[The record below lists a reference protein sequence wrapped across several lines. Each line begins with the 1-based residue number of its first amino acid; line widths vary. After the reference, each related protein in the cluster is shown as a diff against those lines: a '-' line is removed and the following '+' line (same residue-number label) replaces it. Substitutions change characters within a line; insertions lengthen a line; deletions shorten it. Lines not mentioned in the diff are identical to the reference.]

1 MVMTRAM
8 ILAAGQ
14 GTRLRPLTRNRP
26 KALVPLLG
34 RPLIERQIE
43 ILRAEGVD
51 EIVVIG
57 GYRGEMLQGLGVK
70 VVINP
75 DYADTNMVASM
86 MVAADFVD
94 RSDSDLL
101 ISYGDIVYTRHN
113 LRTVLENRGDI
124 SLMVDRAWRKLWS
137 VRFADPL
144 SDAETF
150 KVNSDGLIA
159 ELGEKPQHYHQI
171 EGQFTG
177 LIRVDATR
185 TGAFRS
191 EWNALPAEGRANM
204 YMTRFL
210 QNLIEAGWKVL
221 PAWVE
226 SGWLEVDSVD
236 DLSAYERLAVEGKL
250 ADFFG
255 EF

>member
-1 MVMTRAM
+1 M

-14 GTRLRPLTRNRP
+14 GTRLRPLTCDRP

-34 RPLIERQIE
+34 KPLIERQIE

-57 GYRGEMLQGLGVK
+57 GYRGEMLEGLGVE
-70 VVINP
+70 VVINS

-86 MVAADFVD
+86 MVAADFVGRGD
-94 RSDSDLL
+94 GDLL
-101 ISYGDIVYTRHN
+101 VGYGDIVYTRAN
-113 LRTVLENRGDI
+113 LRTVMETEGDV
-124 SLMVDRAWRKLWS
+124 SLMIDRAWRELWS
-137 VRFADPL
+137 LRFADPL
-144 SDAETF
+144 SDAETLRIGD
-150 KVNSDGLIA
+150 DGRIA
-159 ELGEKPQHYHQI
+159 ELGEKPQGYDQI
-171 EGQFTG
+171 EGQYTG

-191 EWNALPAEGRANM
+191 AWDAQPAEGRANM

-210 QNLIEAGWKVL
+210 QNLVEAGWAVL

-226 SGWLEVDSVD
+226 SGWLEVDTVE
-236 DLSAYERLAVEGKL
+236 DLATYERLAGEGKL
-250 ADFFG
+250 AAFYG
-255 EF
+255 EC